1 MPLTKV
7 DAIKINQYL
16 NQHAIGDIY
25 YQDMVEVLGKKTKVT
40 DTEFLEFFTETIM
53 TEFKKDTKLQSKR
66 ISKILSVIEAF
77 LGWLHED
84 DKPIEAI
91 IIDKIRSF
99 DELYE
104 EYLIRTEQERDLELI
119 DKYIKNL
126 IAVCNELY
134 PTEANTESVAR
145 YVAQITELELTIS
158 RLKKEIE
165 SLNKLNE
172 NANKTITQKSERIQ
186 TLSQDLVNINNE
198 VSANVKEINRLTKEV
213 AELDKR
219 AEELEDELVK
229 AKLEVINLTPL
240 KQQCEALAEQ
250 VSSLGAIITATEKEK
265 KKQERLVAKES
276 KIEEII
282 YKKLLV
288 DGLSVSDLVGYLK
301 SKNISTNMEQV
312 HECLRRFKQHIN
324 VECSSFKI
332 NPKYKITAPTLEKD
346 SVFRIDVPYGCKYYD
361 IMLVSDFH
369 LEDFDHKVI
378 TGFDALNDYC
388 AGNGINLILNLGDF
402 YHGFSAKNFVFDNAV
417 RNYKLAEESIAK
429 IPRHQGIYHAILG
442 GNHDRNVSNYGF
454 DPIKVLTEGRED
466 FIHLGYN
473 HSSII
478 LDSPTGALG
487 QFDIHHPD
495 TFDFPIDLTED
506 GINPQDIED
515 YLNMVYERCGQSRED
530 SYFDILGHTHK
541 SQFNC
546 MSSYCYIPSFLEG
559 RGKRGACHVRIYLD
573 EETGFK
579 YMVFMPLSYNPT
591 NKLVKNNEIIYQKPL
606 SR

>member
-1 MPLTKV
+1 MSLTKV
-7 DAIKINQYL
+7 DAVKINQYL
-16 NQHAIGDIY
+16 NQHGIGDIY
-25 YQDMVEVLGKKTKVT
+25 YQDMVEVLGKKNKPT
-40 DTEFLEFFTETIM
+40 DTEFLEFFTESIM
-53 TEFKKDTKLQSKR
+53 SELKKDTKLQSKR
-66 ISKILSVIEAF
+66 IAKILSVIEAF
-77 LGWLHED
+77 IGWLHED
-84 DKPIEAI
+84 NKPVEAI

-104 EYLIRTEQERDLELI
+104 EYLNRTNQERDLELI
-119 DKYIKNL
+119 DKYIKSL
-126 IAVCNELY
+126 IEVCNDLY
-134 PTEANTESVAR
+134 PSETNNESVAR
-145 YVAQITELELTIS
+145 YVAQITELELTIGK
-158 RLKKEIE
+158 LKKEIE

-172 NANKTITQKSERIQ
+172 NANKTISQKSDRIQ
-186 TLSQDLVNINNE
+186 TLSNDLVAINNE
-198 VSANVKEINRLTKEV
+198 VSANVKEITRLTKEV
-213 AELDKR
+213 AELEKR

-240 KQQCEALAEQ
+240 KQQCEELAAKISEQ
-250 VSSLGAIITATEKEK
+250 AAIIAANEKEK
-265 KKQERLVAKES
+265 RKQERLIAKEA

-282 YKKLLV
+282 YKKLLENSMSI
-288 DGLSVSDLVGYLK
+288 DELLAYLK
-301 SKNISTNMEQV
+301 SKNISTSMEQV
-312 HECLRRFKQHIN
+312 HECLRRFKQNIN
-324 VECSSFKI
+324 VECSSFRMK
-332 NPKYKITAPTLEKD
+332 PKYQITEPKLEKD
-346 SVFRIDVPYGCKYYD
+346 SIFRIDVPYGSKFYD
-361 IMLVSDFH
+361 VLLVSDFH
-369 LEDFDHKVI
+369 IEDFDHKVI

-388 AGNGINLILNLGDF
+388 AANGINLILNLGDF
-402 YHGFSAKNFVFDNAV
+402 YHGFSAKNFIFDNAV
-417 RNYKLAEESIAK
+417 KNYKLCEESIAK
-429 IPRHQGIYHAILG
+429 IPRHEGVYHAVLG
-442 GNHDRNVSNYGF
+442 GNHDRNISTYGF

-478 LDSPTGALG
+478 LSSPEADLG

-515 YLNMVYERCGQSRED
+515 YLNTVYERCGQSRED

-559 RGKRGACHVRIYLD
+559 RGKRGAVHVRIYLD
-573 EETGFK
+573 EEQGFK

-591 NKLVKNNEIIYQKPL
+591 NKLVKNNEIIYQKKL